1 VNVGIEF
8 STRVLGV
15 KVIVPVPTPP
25 KRNQKKEI
33 ISLGSLRIL
42 KKIWFTCSDCGKECQ
57 VLRSVDWHCWIPV
70 SRCFL

>member
-25 KRNQKKEI
+25 KRNQKNE
-33 ISLGSLRIL
+33 LLHWGA
-42 KKIWFTCSDCGKECQ
+42 
-57 VLRSVDWHCWIPV
+57 
-70 SRCFL
+70 